1 MTKQNIKYFSWY
13 AKSRQAFINCR
24 GVDEH
29 EYYDQWSGN
38 FKTFAS
44 RQWTDLKG
52 FPCYNFW
59 DVDAEHP
66 RTAVNYSVRK
76 A

>member
-1 MTKQNIKYFSWY
+1 MNTNIMTSI
-13 AKSRQAFINCR
+13 
-24 GVDEH
+24 VDNSKH
-29 EYYDQWSGN
+29 LNQ
-38 FKTFAS
+38 

-59 DVDAEHP
+59 DIDAEHP

>member
-1 MTKQNIKYFSWY
+1 MSIKHFTWY
-13 AKSRQAFINCR
+13 MKSRSKVDTIR

-29 EYYDQWSGN
+29 EE
-38 FKTFAS
+38 FKS
-44 RQWTDLKG
+44 RQWTDQKG
-52 FPCYNFW
+52 NPCYNFW
-59 DVDAEHP
+59 DIDAEHP

>member
-1 MTKQNIKYFSWY
+1 MNIKYFSWY

-29 EYYDQWSGN
+29 EYYDEWTGK
-38 FKTFAS
+38 FKTFVY
-44 RQWTDLKG
+44 RQWTDQKVFHVITFG
-52 FPCYNFW
+52 IWTQNTQ
-59 DVDAEHP
+59 